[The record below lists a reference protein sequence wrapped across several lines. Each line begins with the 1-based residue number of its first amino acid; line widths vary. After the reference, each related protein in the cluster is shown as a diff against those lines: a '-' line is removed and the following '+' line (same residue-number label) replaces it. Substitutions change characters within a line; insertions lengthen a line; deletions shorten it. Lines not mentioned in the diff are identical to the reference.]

1 MEGKMTREVAERYRD
16 QLRDMADRLQ
26 GTVGSLEENTRV
38 PAGGQSVGNLSNVPM
53 HLGDLGTEVYQQ
65 ELNSTL
71 LENEE
76 FLLAEVNAALD
87 RLDLGTLG
95 RCESC
100 GQEIAKGRLDALP
113 YSRFCAP
120 CAARLQEGAGA
131 PVNLDSGRPQQGKV
145 DLLRDRPEAGG
156 RSTNR
161 AAYVDMEDLANA
173 EDHHATGSAGGG
185 TAVGGLGGTN
195 VNEGSP
201 RNADLEEAAGSG
213 PGESEVE
220 TETEIEIEEAEES
233 GASLDEDSDSPAGG

>member
-1 MEGKMTREVAERYRD
+1 MTKQEAEQYRK
-16 QLRDMADRLQ
+16 QLRAMADRLQ
-26 GTVGSLEENTRV
+26 GTVGSLEEQARV
-38 PAGGQSVGNLSNVPM
+38 PTGGQSVSNLSNTPM

-76 FLLAEVNAALD
+76 NLLEEVVAALD
-87 RLDLGTLG
+87 RLDRGAFG
-95 RCESC
+95 RCENC
-100 GQEIAKGRLDALP
+100 GQAIAKGRLDVLP
-113 YSRFCAP
+113 YTSYCTACAG
-120 CAARLQEGAGA
+120 RLQAQEGAR
-131 PVNLDSGRPQQGKV
+131 VSLDEGRPQQGKV